1 MTEIAETQGK
11 LDVFNSGT
19 YFMELILRNVH
30 HTGLLSDLADLTP
43 R

>member
-1 MTEIAETQGK
+1 MTEITETQG
-11 LDVFNSGT
+11 LYN
-19 YFMELILRNVH
+19 YIIMH